1 MSDQE
6 RMSDQEKESA
16 SPLEQSPQTDT
27 DKPTRSITGLR
38 WLLVC
43 MAVFSCNLLY
53 GLDNTIVAD
62 IQAPIIGTLGEVNK
76 LGWLGIGFPL
86 GAIAV
91 ILPLGKMYA
100 VFDIKWLYFWTLT
113 MFAAGSALCGAAPK
127 MDALIVGRV
136 WAGAGGAGMYL
147 GNINMLQRLTTPQ
160 ERSVYMAGAILV
172 YGVGVILGPVIGGSL
187 ADSSSSGWR
196 WAFYLN
202 LFIFAV
208 MAPIYVFLLPSMQPQ
223 AGLTLGKKLKSI
235 DWLGMILSFAIYTI
249 FAMIF
254 TFGGSIW
261 AWTDG
266 RMITL
271 YVVFVVV
278 FVAFAITQYFSVLTT
293 KEDRI
298 FPGQFLRE
306 RTMVLMLSCCT
317 ALSGALYVIIYYL
330 SLFYS
335 LVRNEG
341 GVQTAVRL
349 LPFVIFYV
357 VGVMFNGVFMV
368 RWGYYMPWFLASGI
382 LTTIGGALLY
392 TSTTDT
398 ANANLY
404 GYSILVGVG
413 QMTFQAAYSVVPSK
427 VKEHEITDAIQFI
440 NIGQQGSILVALAIC
455 NTIFQNVT
463 YQRLLAILRPA
474 GYSDEDVTAAISG
487 ARSVVLQSAPADVK
501 REALAILV
509 AAIDDCYLLIII
521 SGAILILCAAFMK
534 REKIAMQLQVG
545 G

>member
-1 MSDQE
+1 MSGQD
-6 RMSDQEKESA
+6 SESS
-16 SPLEQSPQTDT
+16 SPPAQSPPMETEKHQ
-27 DKPTRSITGLR
+27 RSVTGLR
-38 WLLVC
+38 WFLICL
-43 MAVFSCNLLY
+43 AIYSCNLLY

-62 IQAPIIGTLGEVNK
+62 IQAPIIASLGNINK

-86 GAIAV
+86 GAIAI
-91 ILPLGKMYA
+91 ILPVGKAYA
-100 VFDIKWLYFWTLT
+100 IFDVKWLYFWSLV
-113 MFAAGSALCGAAPK
+113 MFAAGSALCGAAPE

-147 GNINMLQRLTTPQ
+147 GNINMLQLLTIPS
-160 ERSVYMAGAILV
+160 ERGIYMAGAILV
-172 YGVGVILGPVIGGSL
+172 YGTGVILGPVVGGSL
-187 ADSSSSGWR
+187 ADSSPSGWR

-202 LFIFAV
+202 LFIFAA
-208 MAPIYVFLLPSMQPQ
+208 MAPIYIFLLPSMQPQ
-223 AGLTLGKKLKSI
+223 QGMVLSKKLQSL
-235 DWLGMILSFAIYTI
+235 DWLGTVLSFAVYTI

-261 AWTDG
+261 DWSDG

-278 FVAFAITQYFSVLTT
+278 AVVFAITQHFAVLTT
-293 KEDRI
+293 KENRI

-306 RTMVLMLSCCT
+306 RTMMLMLMCCT

-335 LVRNEG
+335 LVRNEN
-341 GVQTAVRL
+341 GVRTAVHL

-357 VGVMFNGVFMV
+357 FGVMLNGILMV

-392 TSTTDT
+392 TSTIDT

-404 GYSILVGVG
+404 GYSILVGLG
-413 QMTFQAAYSVVPSK
+413 QTPFQAAYSVVPSK
-427 VKEHEITDAIQFI
+427 VQPHEITEAIQFI

-463 YQRLLAILRPA
+463 FQRLLAILVPA
-474 GYSDEDVTAAISG
+474 GYSEEDVTAAISG
-487 ARSVVLQSAPADVK
+487 ARSAVLQSAPADLK
-501 REALAILV
+501 QSALEIIV
-509 AAIDDCYLLIII
+509 GAIDDTYILIII
-521 SGAILILCAAFMK
+521 SGAILIICSALMK
-534 REKIAMQLQVG
+534 RERISMQLQAG